1 MVVIAI
7 PFISGDCGTDQV
19 GPRSVKVTR
28 NSEKIGLFYDL
39 SKMHTAFRLRRPDR
53 VNSAGERQQFSS
65 TSKHKLTTR
74 QSRSKAIRI
83 ASSSCRIFS
92 IEGAAVLSYNT
103 DGLAATGL
111 CDCQTPQKFPGV
123 RVVQAAKVAAMTCF
137 DILTGIRLFETL
149 FRSSHHNQGR
159 DEGKMEERAKF
170 VQITTASAYDGN
182 RLRTSVHALDSN
194 GEVWEFRRADNI
206 SNEGKWVRLTNETR

>member
-1 MVVIAI
+1 MEEDQTFPRAGKEIDHAALRVRIRRDILMVVIAI

-111 CDCQTPQKFPGV
+111 CDCKTP
-123 RVVQAAKVAAMTCF
+123 
-137 DILTGIRLFETL
+137 
-149 FRSSHHNQGR
+149 RSS
-159 DEGKMEERAKF
+159 A
-170 VQITTASAYDGN
+170 ASGSSSREIGSD
-182 RLRTSVHALDSN
+182 DM
-194 GEVWEFRRADNI
+194 F
-206 SNEGKWVRLTNETR
+206 